1 MEQLIKDPSIQFA
14 QEVTSKITGKGNIS
28 IDDINRLQL
37 VSIAKEIEALTP
49 YYNALNENMK
59 QMQETFKQKAS
70 TLDKYSEKTVPILQ
84 EAEKVVSYK
93 IEEPPKMEQFTTPK
107 TTGDIIFKQIIPS
120 MLSIFA
126 FVNPGK
132 YGENITMVNSLYTA
146 FKNADKEQYE
156 QALKEWQIKTETEIK
171 NREIQLKALD
181 YKLKANDIA
190 FKTELEKLGINVDML
205 KAQVATQLEAIKS
218 IKENFNLI
226 RNTLKDIVTSKLE
239 KKKTEIMASLK
250 AKEKLIVLHN
260 PKTGDTKY
268 VPESRIDLLNYYGSI
283 GYEPKETLGSLEKDR
298 LIPQNEK
305 EQVGGK
311 PKEQKM
317 QLPTL
322 TREDVN
328 KAPQLLAGEKIMSY
342 EFKNDGRLLSVKT
355 TTGRKF
361 DLPVYEYNGKKV
373 VTIGGQI
380 IPLAR

>member
-1 MEQLIKDPSIQFA
+1 MEQLVKDPSIQFA
-14 QEVTSKITGKGNIS
+14 QEVTGKLTGKGNVS
-28 IDDINRLQL
+28 VDDINRLQL

-84 EAEKVVSYK
+84 EAEKVASYK

-171 NREIQLKALD
+171 NRELQLKALD

-205 KAQVATQLEAIKS
+205 KTQVATQLETIKS

-226 RNTLKDIVTSKLE
+226 RNTLKDVVTSKLE
-239 KKKTEIMASLK
+239 EKKIGLMASK
-250 AKEKLIVLHN
+250 AQEKQVYMFNPQTGQTIAIPENRPDLI
-260 PKTGDTKY
+260 
-268 VPESRIDLLNYYGSI
+268 NYYGDRGFRTHHFVGSI
-283 GYEPKETLGSLEKDR
+283 GKDFGTMLGEQQATETKTT
-298 LIPQNEK
+298 EK
-305 EQVGGK
+305 EK
-311 PKEQKM
+311 IK
-317 QLPTL
+317 L
-322 TREDVN
+322 TRDITPAIN
-328 KAPQLLAGEKIMSY
+328 YAQNQLKAT
-342 EFKNDGRLLSVKT
+342 KNVEA
-355 TTGRKF
+355 
-361 DLPVYEYNGKKV
+361 VYNELIKKGW
-373 VTIGGQI
+373 TQQEAIIAIKKAIGVQ
-380 IPLAR
+380 